1 MAKST
6 PGRRMSKRDFLREV
20 DVQFARLFG
29 ELNPIP
35 PRRTP
40 SNVRQDAIGSDANLK
55 PLAFPCCLHEAQSSR
70 EGFAS
75 VTRNPVEASKNV

>member
-1 MAKST
+1 MNT
-6 PGRRMSKRDFLREV
+6 KRDFLREV

-40 SNVRQDAIGSDANLK
+40 SNVRQDAIGSDAYLS
-55 PLAFPCCLHEAQSSR
+55 PIVGPCCHPAEESTPWTDD
-70 EGFAS
+70 AS
-75 VTRNPVEASKNV
+75 TNRGRMGQ